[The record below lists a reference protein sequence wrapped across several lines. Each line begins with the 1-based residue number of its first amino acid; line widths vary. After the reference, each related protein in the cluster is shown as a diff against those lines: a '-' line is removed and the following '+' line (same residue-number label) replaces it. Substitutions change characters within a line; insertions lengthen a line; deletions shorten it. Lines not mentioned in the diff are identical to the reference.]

1 MSISKDFSVKR
12 RMSILSIWIKNVISA
27 FLVIGIG
34 LIFLVVSSC
43 SSDRTPA
50 QSDLQDV
57 QPNIVLIFLDDAGWA
72 DFQPFSETRYPTPN
86 VKKLAEEGR
95 MFLNFYVPQA
105 ICSASRAALLTGTYP
120 ERNRLFGAHGPR
132 QRGLDPQ
139 FVTMGEMLQES
150 GYRTA
155 SFGKWHIGDQP
166 DTRPPARGFDESSGI
181 MYSNDMWAGHPVNP
195 EYWAQWPLQYWR
207 NGEIE
212 IDSVT
217 ADHQKLFTKW
227 ITEDSVDFINRNP
240 DRPFFL
246 YVPHPMP
253 HVPLFVSENFEG
265 ISGTGLY
272 GDVIMELDWSVGEI
286 IRALEQNEIKEN
298 TIVIFTSDNGPWLTY
313 GNHSG
318 QTPFREGK
326 STSFDGGIRSP
337 LIISYPAKIEPNTV
351 SHDTFFSID
360 FFPTLAGLAAANIPD
375 YEIDGKDVWDLISG
389 DNRSDHPHDYYAITR
404 VDQFQGVISS
414 DGKWKLMLPH
424 EYVHP
429 LTGGKDGEPGLTEQ
443 RSIGCALFD
452 MVHDPQERMNV
463 IEEYPDIASEMM
475 KFAELHRVKFFNKP

>member
-1 MSISKDFSVKR
+1 MTGNRQSYSYGLKKV
-12 RMSILSIWIKNVISA
+12 LPVY
-27 FLVIGIG
+27 FLVTIGF
-34 LIFLVVSSC
+34 IFSFGISC
-43 SSDRTPA
+43 TTDR
-50 QSDLQDV
+50 QSDQDV
-57 QPNIVLIFLDDAGWA
+57 DHGSQPNIVLIFLDDAGWS

-95 MFLNFYVPQA
+95 LFTNFYVPQA

-139 FVTMGEMLQES
+139 YETLGETLKKS
-150 GYRTA
+150 GYKTA
-155 SFGKWHIGDQP
+155 IFGKWHIGDQP

-195 EYWAQWPLQYWR
+195 EYWSQWPLQYWK
-207 NGEIE
+207 NGEVI

-217 ADHQKLFTKW
+217 ADHQKMFTQW
-227 ITEDSVDFINRNP
+227 ITSDSVDFINRSGNQ
-240 DRPFFL
+240 PFFL

-286 IRALEQNEIKEN
+286 MSALHQNGIRDN

-337 LIISYPAKIEPNTV
+337 LIISYPPEIESNTV
-351 SHDTFFSID
+351 SHNTFFSID
-360 FFPTLAGLAAANIPD
+360 LFPTLAGLASAKIPE
-375 YEIDGKDVWDLISG
+375 YEIDGRNVWRLITG
-389 DNRSDHPHDYYAITR
+389 NNEADYPHDFYAITR
-404 VDQFQGVISS
+404 VDQFQGVITG

-424 EYVHP
+424 DYVHP

-443 RSIGCALFD
+443 RAIDYALFD

-463 IEEYPDIASEMM
+463 IEEYPEIASELI
-475 KFAELHRVKFFNKP
+475 KFADSHRIKFFLNQ